1 LLDVHPPHNPTHTWR
16 DFFIHIATI
25 VIGLVIAVGLEQTV
39 EFFHTRHEVA
49 ETRRALHT
57 ERLINIHRFAAITAE
72 SRRFVPVLQRNLAI
86 FVFLRHHPNAPPS
99 QWPGQLDWSFVSFT
113 APDAAWK
120 TAQQNNVLAHM
131 PPAEVRSNSSL
142 YARLQVLSEAVFAER
157 EAVYAATR
165 FAIVDPDPSHLTP
178 TQLDNE
184 IDLTAQVLQDYSMTA
199 TNLSNLNVSYPDFA
213 PAPTRA
219 EVLAIRNAHE
229 DPATQD
235 RTRRVVKSVYDYEKS
250 LSTNETNP

>member
-1 LLDVHPPHNPTHTWR
+1 MLDVHPPHQSAHTWR

-25 VIGLVIAVGLEQTV
+25 VLGLLIAVGLEQSV
-39 EFFHTRHEVA
+39 EYFHTRHEVA

-57 ERLINIHRFAAITAE
+57 ERLINIHRFAADTAE
-72 SRRFVPVLQRNLAI
+72 TRRFVPILQRNLAI
-86 FVFLRHHPNAPPS
+86 FVFLRHHPSAPPS
-99 QWPGQLDWSFVSFT
+99 QWPGQLDWSTISFI

-142 YARLQVLSEAVFAER
+142 YSRLAGLSDAISAHR
-157 EAVYAATR
+157 ESIYNAAR

-178 TQLDNE
+178 AQLDRE
-184 IDLTAQVLQDYSMTA
+184 IDLTAQVLQNYAVTA
-199 TNLSNLNVSYPDFA
+199 NTQSNLHREFPDFT

-219 EVLAIRNAHE
+219 EVLAIRNVHD
-229 DPATQD
+229 DPATSERSN
-235 RTRRVVKSVYDYEKS
+235 RTVQSVYDYEKS
-250 LSTNETNP
+250 LSTEETKP